1 MTESVDISKVDFD
14 RGNGL
19 VPVVVQNHRSGA
31 VYMLGYQNRE
41 ALELTLAT
49 GRLHFWSRSRDEL
62 WLKGEKSGNYL
73 LVRRLTL
80 DCDGDTILAEVE
92 QATNATPMCH
102 TGADTCFITPLRA

>member
-1 MTESVDISKVDFD
+1 MAETVDLGSVDFEK
-14 RGNGL
+14 GNGL
-19 VPVVVQNHRSGA
+19 VPVIVQNHRSGV

-41 ALELTLAT
+41 ALGKTLAT
-49 GRLHFWSRSRDEL
+49 GRLHFWSRSRDAL

-92 QATNATPMCH
+92 QATGSTPMCH
-102 TGADTCFITPLRA
+102 TGAESCFFTKLQ